1 MLPEMGDDAGWAR
14 KKREEISISISIS
27 IREGERITRKEEAEG
42 TESSF

>member
-14 KKREEISISISIS
+14 KKREETSIS
-27 IREGERITRKEEAEG
+27 IREGKRIRRKEEAEG

>member
-14 KKREEISISISIS
+14 KKREEISISIS